1 MAFVDE
7 KLKDYL
13 ETSSVIRLQSAT
25 IAQWNMN
32 ISENIL
38 QIGNYRYRPLDDED
52 SRYKNVA
59 SSFSLDDEESRFY
72 TDATDADVV
81 VDGGLKERKIFNV
94 DGSFTVDSVPQTFLS
109 KKKKEEMLYSLEDCF
124 GRFRPRSGINK
135 LRYFPGNYTHYTD
148 PDLASRPRYYM
159 ADRNDYFKYWTSF
172 RTEEGVERGIANQI
186 VGTQFFIDDACPYV
200 VYKEQVPT
208 NRIVVKMQ
216 TGVGT
221 IPSANIFSAGG
232 LKADPFFGEENK
244 TTPVNWKIQYLKDNN
259 WQDAISFDFSST
271 RDDGS
276 PIIKEDGYVELS
288 YGLEIPKEF
297 RNIFKFVRKY
307 TSENLLP
314 PTENVFVGE
323 AFLIQNNDSDPG
335 QFFILT
341 EEGEYSQFP
350 AKYGWFV
357 QEEDPKVK
365 SYVTDLTNPE
375 SFIDSSGELAYR
387 EFAYLEGLRVVV
399 TTMNKFES
407 TFDLIELSPRL
418 EVDLSDKTSSFAI
431 TRSVSDLGQTGLP
444 VGQLLA
450 SIGTIDIFDYDL
462 AFSEENAS
470 SIVSK
475 YTSQNLQFK
484 FFEII
489 VDDDG
494 EVFYVP
500 IKTMYAEG
508 FPQVNSS
515 DRKVSVSLR
524 DLFFYFEALEAPE
537 LLIQNASLSYAI
549 SLLLDSV
556 GFSNYRFKR
565 NQNDEE
571 DIIPFFFVEP
581 DKSVAEILNDLAVST
596 QTAMFFDEEN
606 NFVCLSRNYMFP
618 EEGQRETDS
627 VLYGTRDFQRNGVKS
642 NEATGEISPISEKN
656 RLANISDISFQN
668 NRVYNDGVI
677 NFTSRSIQK
686 TYASLK
692 QANFIDRDKTWI
704 YKPSLLWE
712 VAPTESTKSINNE
725 VSEQSSYVL
734 AAIPLASDL
743 TDQLP
748 EVIDNEIINNVI
760 DLGEGVYWITRYN
773 GYFYANGEIIKYD
786 AVQYNI
792 PGISLIDPDLPGLD
806 GDNVWISSLQDYQKY
821 FAKMPF
827 NGKIFPTGLVRIYT
841 EPNFEVISDQVF
853 LKNGPVAKHGRCQF
867 GTGILKED
875 GTNGPV
881 FHNAGLSEYWL
892 SDESIKGC
900 LMDSRY
906 LFGRE
911 VDFTLSNV
919 FSEEE
924 NRGKAA
930 LSNSG
935 IQLPVTITSKDSVAN
950 IRARSHGLAIND
962 LISFGTNGFLPQGV
976 DQHKLYGVSKIIDG
990 DNFNISE
997 YNVAEERAGA
1007 SIDISGS
1014 QAGIQNISTN
1024 SLLDAFTAT
1033 ITNGNPG
1040 IINRSNHGLK
1050 SGDRIVF
1057 SNRIPPGL
1065 QSSRVYYVKD
1075 VPNSNTFNIA
1085 LVPGGNP
1092 VQISGASGS
1101 YQIRQVLFCLKITLN
1116 NHRFLTNDSVKFSLG
1131 DPGQL
1136 PNELEPGA
1144 EYFVSSKGLTR
1155 DSFSITFIRGTPP
1168 ISVKENASGEIF
1180 LNSGL
1185 VKPVIDST
1193 IVVPDAT
1200 NIEVGY
1206 KVEID
1211 NGSGLLRPNTVVI
1224 SVDKERSS
1232 IRVFPK
1238 PQEKIIKDFVDPATA
1253 LPSVNRIRIFDE
1265 ILTVTG
1271 TGNEN
1276 TIAGQNNQRALST
1289 SRVPTI
1295 KNFFSA
1301 EYFHETE
1308 ENAEYPGSMQASALV
1323 MTGDRLFS
1331 TEDARDFIS
1340 YVHKDLPDSFT
1351 HFGTRMRIVGKLKND
1366 ESRGQEPTGSSTYY
1380 TTTDT
1385 QSNQSVAIDGA
1396 SGGLGLLINPE
1407 TNNGYFFEAV
1417 ALSENN
1423 PEKYPNEEIYNLVFY
1438 KVVRKADF
1446 GSVALLQKSVED
1458 GLATIVTDRN
1468 HGFDVG
1474 DEIAISG
1481 VSEIF
1486 NGEHT
1491 ITEVTAETFSFELS
1505 SPNTEISSSGGF
1517 ARIVNSN
1524 FPPVRDVDK
1533 AIPIRLWGGIA
1544 NIIVDDGRFTGQ
1556 YRMADEENPTVYD
1569 LAVEYED
1576 LAESAL
1582 RRFYLY
1588 VNGKIVAIVD
1598 DRFPLPVYNNM
1609 AVFVRGSSKCMFENL
1624 YAVGNNYS
1632 KDKTQSLNTP
1642 VNSVFGTKEI
1652 SANDAFQKYALS
1664 GMIQSTFLSGIS
1676 SSEEPDHKIY
1686 FEEFGT
1692 IMREAAFFDIK
1703 YDKAYPALY
1712 AMLSPTF
1719 NRIKGYVSS
1728 GFLAHPYGA
1737 EFLIFNAT
1745 DTALSL
1751 DSTSGNYLR
1760 IQGIAFTQ
1768 ESENQLSVDEFF
1780 ERQGDFSNP
1789 KFVGQNVAISP
1800 IKFSQDYQ
1808 DIKFS
1813 RISQGLSAFTLSAP
1827 YIQSYDGA
1835 YKIMEWLTQK
1845 IMRPRK
1851 SVGVKLFGLPTLQ
1864 LGDLV
1869 TIDYKNKEGVN
1880 EIGPDGQRFIVYHI
1894 EYNRTLQNVSN
1905 TVYLS
1910 EVG

>member
-7 KLKDYL
+7 KLQNYL
-13 ETSSVIRLQSAT
+13 ETSSVVRLQSAI

-38 QIGNYRYRPLDDED
+38 QIGNYRYRPLDPED

-59 SSFSLDDEESRFY
+59 SSFSLDDEQSRFY

-109 KKKKEEMLYSLEDCF
+109 KKKKEQMLYSLEDCF

-172 RTEEGVERGIANQI
+172 RTEEGIERGIANQI

-208 NRIVVKMQ
+208 NRIVIKMQ

-221 IPSANIFSAGG
+221 IPSSNIFSAGG
-232 LKADPFFGEENK
+232 LKADPFFGEANK
-244 TTPVNWKIQYLKDNN
+244 TTPTNWKVQYLKDNN

-288 YGLEIPKEF
+288 YGLEIPREF
-297 RNIFKFVRKY
+297 RNIFKFVKKFA
-307 TSENLLP
+307 SENLLP
-314 PTENVFVGE
+314 PKENVFVGE
-323 AFLIQNNDSDPG
+323 AFLIQRNASDPG
-335 QFFILT
+335 EFFILN
-341 EEGEYSQFP
+341 EEGEYSSFP
-350 AKYGWFV
+350 AKYSWFV

-375 SFIDSSGELAYR
+375 SFVDSSGSLGYR
-387 EFAYLEGLRVVV
+387 EFAYIEGLRIVV

-407 TFDLIELSPRL
+407 SFDLIELSPRL
-418 EVDLSDKTSSFAI
+418 EVDLSSKTSSFSV

-450 SIGTIDIFDYDL
+450 SIGTLDIFDYDL
-462 AFSEENAS
+462 AFSEQNSS

-475 YTSQNLQFK
+475 YISQNLQFK
-484 FFEII
+484 FFEIVI
-489 VDDDG
+489 DDDG
-494 EVFYVP
+494 EIYFIP

-515 DRKVSVSLR
+515 DRKVSVNLR

-556 GFSNYRFKR
+556 GFSNYIFKR
-565 NQNDEE
+565 NENDEE
-571 DIIPFFFVEP
+571 DTIPFFFVEP
-581 DKSVAEILNDLAVST
+581 DKSVAEVLNDLATST

-606 NFVCLSRNYMFP
+606 NFVCMGRNYMFP
-618 EEGQRETDS
+618 EEGQRGVDG
-627 VLYGTRDFQRNGVKS
+627 VLFGTKDFERNGVRS
-642 NEATGEISPISEKN
+642 NKATGEISELNNKN
-656 RLANISDISFQN
+656 KLANISDISFQN
-668 NRVYNDGVI
+668 NKVYNDGVI
-677 NFTSRSIQK
+677 NFVSRSVQK
-686 TYASLK
+686 TYSSLK
-692 QANFIDRDKTWI
+692 QANFIDRDKTWV

-743 TDQLP
+743 TDELP
-748 EVIDNEIINNVI
+748 QVIDNQIVNNII
-760 DLGEGVYWITRYN
+760 DLGEGIYWITRYN

-827 NGKIFPTGLVRIYT
+827 NGKIFPTGLVRIYS
-841 EPNFEVISDQVF
+841 EPNYEVISDQVF
-853 LKNGPVAKHGRCQF
+853 LKNGPVSKHGRCQF

-881 FHNAGLSEYWL
+881 LHNAGLSEYWL

-911 VDFTLSNV
+911 VNFVLSNV
-919 FSEEE
+919 FSEER
-924 NRGKAA
+924 NRGKVGF
-930 LSNSG
+930 SNSG
-935 IQLPVTITSKDSVAN
+935 IQLPVIVTSKEGVAN
-950 IRARSHGLAIND
+950 LKARSHGFKKND
-962 LISFGTNGFLPQGV
+962 LISFGTNGFLPTGL
-976 DQHKLYGVSKIIDG
+976 DQHKLYYVANVIDG
-990 DNFNISE
+990 DNLSISQTQ
-997 YNVAEERAGA
+997 NGQA
-1007 SIDISGS
+1007 INISGS
-1014 QAGIQNISTN
+1014 QAGVQNISPNELMSALTV
-1024 SLLDAFTAT
+1024 T

-1040 IINRSNHGLK
+1040 IINRNNHGLK

-1057 SNRIPPGL
+1057 A
-1065 QSSRVYYVKD
+1065 SSSLPSELETMRVYYVKD
-1075 VPNSNTFNIA
+1075 VIDANSFNIA
-1085 LVPGGNP
+1085 RSPGGNP
-1092 VQISGASGS
+1092 IQISGASGNYS
-1101 YQIRQVLFCLKITLN
+1101 IREVLYSLRLN
-1116 NHRFLTNDSVKFSLG
+1116 LSNHRLLPNDPIFFTLG
-1131 DPGQL
+1131 DPGSL
-1136 PNELEPGA
+1136 PETLFPEA
-1144 EYFVSSKGLTR
+1144 VYFVSSRGLTK
-1155 DSFSITFIRGTPP
+1155 DSFAISPTPGSFPLSVRGN
-1168 ISVKENASGEIF
+1168 SSGDVF
-1180 LNSGL
+1180 LNIDEPE
-1185 VKPVIDST
+1185 PVVDST

-1200 NIEVGY
+1200 NVEVGY
-1206 KVEID
+1206 RVEID
-1211 NGSGLLRPNTVVI
+1211 GGSGLLRENTVVI
-1224 SVDKERSS
+1224 AVDKERKT
-1232 IRVFPK
+1232 IRVAPT
-1238 PQEKIIKDFVDPATA
+1238 PEEKIIKDFIDPTTA
-1253 LPSVNRIRIFDE
+1253 LPSINKIRIFDE
-1265 ILTVTG
+1265 VVTITG

-1308 ENAEYPGSMQASALV
+1308 ENAEYPGSMQSSALV

-1380 TTTDT
+1380 TATDT
-1385 QSNQSVAIDGA
+1385 QNNQSVSIDGA
-1396 SGGLGLLINPE
+1396 SGGLGILLNPE
-1407 TNNGYFFEAV
+1407 TNNGYFFEAI
-1417 ALSENN
+1417 AISENN

-1438 KVVRKADF
+1438 KIVRRAD
-1446 GSVALLQKSVED
+1446 D
-1458 GLATIVTDRN
+1458 
-1468 HGFDVG
+1468 
-1474 DEIAISG
+1474 
-1481 VSEIF
+1481 
-1486 NGEHT
+1486 
-1491 ITEVTAETFSFELS
+1491 
-1505 SPNTEISSSGGF
+1505 P
-1517 ARIVNSN
+1517 N

-1576 LAESAL
+1576 LAESSL

-1588 VNGKIVAIVD
+1588 VNGSIVAIVD
-1598 DRFPLPVYNNM
+1598 DRFPLPIYNNM

-1632 KDKTQSLNTP
+1632 KDKVQSLNTP

-1652 SANDAFQKYALS
+1652 SANSAFQKYALS

-1712 AMLSPTF
+1712 ATLSPTF

-1751 DSTSGNYLR
+1751 DSTTGNYLR

-1789 KFVGQNVAISP
+1789 KFVGQNVAVSP
-1800 IKFSQDYQ
+1800 IRFSQDYQ

-1835 YKIMEWLTQK
+1835 YKIMDWLTKK
-1845 IMRPRK
+1845 IMKPRK

-1864 LGDLV
+1864 LGDIV
-1869 TIDYKNKEGVN
+1869 TIDYKNKEGIN
-1880 EIGPDGQRFIVYHI
+1880 EVAPKNQRFIVYHI
-1894 EYNRTLQNVSN
+1894 EYNRTIQGISN

-1910 EVG
+1910 EVS